1 VKLVSPAVVATELNK
16 RFPMEE
22 TGQKY
27 FTILYG
33 IFNIETRVF
42 RYVSAGHPPIV
53 RWAPGQAPKA
63 LEVSALPIGIDPEPD
78 YEECVVQLEPG
89 ERILVY
95 SDGVTEAMTGD
106 FKQFGESRLMQVL
119 EASSGQPL
127 EVGVARVLHDVEQ
140 WCDAGPKDDI
150 SMLGIET
157 G

>member
-1 VKLVSPAVVATELNK
+1 
-16 RFPMEE
+16 E

-53 RWAPGQAPKA
+53 RWAPGQAPKT
-63 LEVSALPIGIDPEPD
+63 LEVADLPIGVHPEPE
-78 YEECVVQLEPG
+78 YEEHVEQLDPG
-89 ERILVY
+89 ERLLVY

-106 FKQFGESRLMQVL
+106 FKQFGEARLMQVL
-119 EASSGQPL
+119 EASGGQPL
-127 EVGVARVLHDVEQ
+127 EASVANVLHDVEQ
-140 WCDAGPKDDI
+140 WCDAGPKDDV
-150 SMLGIET
+150 SMLGLET